1 MVMTDTHATPSLP
14 ASGHATQAR
23 RASPDAGAS
32 PRRAADVERLLLDMA
47 ADSFGREP
55 RAMDPKRPITEQAPD
70 LLGLDAFSKRVREV
84 FGGGRD
90 VERALRCATLGR
102 MAEALAPPVQGVPVV
117 PDGAGREDREGRE
130 GWTILR
136 RAESAAAGAV
146 NVLCLPYAGGR
157 PAMFRRVAER
167 LDASFRVA
175 SALYGKSSADG
186 QPDADGPLRPLRPLR
201 GIGDIARTLLAA
213 LPSGGPA
220 VLVGHCYGAYV
231 AHALARAMARQGRP
245 PLCMVVAGATPPD
258 AQELVYGS
266 SQWARDPDG
275 EATLRYLERIYA
287 PLLCELTPQE
297 QAGYWVE
304 YRLSVRRME
313 RYEFGPVPLGCP
325 CLVITGESEE
335 YPFVTEF
342 AASWTRCFT
351 DCRFASVPG
360 GHMLVQTHPGE
371 FADVVSDFVLG
382 HAGAATAGRRA

>member
-1 MVMTDTHATPSLP
+1 MTDTHATPPLP

-23 RASPDAGAS
+23 RASPDAGVS
-32 PRRAADVERLLLDMA
+32 LRRAADVERLLRDMA
-47 ADSFGREP
+47 ADSFGRDP
-55 RAMDPKRPITEQAPD
+55 LAVDPKRPITEQAPD

-84 FGGGRD
+84 FGGSRD
-90 VERALRCATLGR
+90 VEQALRCATLGR
-102 MAEALAPPVQGVPVV
+102 MAEVLAPPAQGVQGVPVV
-117 PDGAGREDREGRE
+117 PDGEDPEVPESQEGQE
-130 GWTILR
+130 GWTHLR

-175 SALYGKSSADG
+175 SALYGQSSADG
-186 QPDADGPLRPLRPLR
+186 QSGADGPLR
-201 GIGDIARTLLAA
+201 GIGDIAAALLAA

-297 QAGYWVE
+297 QAGYWIE
-304 YRLSVRRME
+304 YRRSVRRME
-313 RYEFGPVPLGCP
+313 RYEFGPVPLDCP

-342 AASWTRCFT
+342 AASWKGCFT
-351 DCRFASVPG
+351 DCRFTTAPG

-371 FADVVSDFVLG
+371 FADVVSEFVLR
-382 HAGAATAGRRA
+382 HADAATAGRRA